1 MQPAKKQSDTNKPSL
16 LIFILKMTIKALEIK
31 SDDIREKLRKVL
43 NNKDKYAKEIGNIQD
58 KDIRRHTIIRVLDI
72 FSKYLNFIV
81 QIKKIKEVT
90 RDYEEIQKRIKNSY
104 FNLDNNSSAPENT
117 STDNNKREIKK
128 NNANNCLIEEKDS
141 IKEKDK
147 NHPKKIEDNASK
159 RNCVNEQSNYNI
171 GLIWGINNNI
181 NFDGK

>member
-1 MQPAKKQSDTNKPSL
+1 MQSAKKQSDTNKPSL

-58 KDIRRHTIIRVLDI
+58 EDIRKHTIIRVLDL
-72 FSKYLNFIV
+72 FSKYLDFIV

-90 RDYEEIQKRIKNSY
+90 RDYEEIQERIKNSY
-104 FNLDNNSSAPENT
+104 INIDNNYSFPEKT
-117 STDNNKREIKK
+117 STDNNKKEIK
-128 NNANNCLIEEKDS
+128 NNNGNNCSIEEKDS

-147 NHPKKIEDNASK
+147 NHPNKIEDNAFK
-159 RNCVNEQSNYNI
+159 RSCVNANE
-171 GLIWGINNNI
+171 
-181 NFDGK
+181 

>member
-1 MQPAKKQSDTNKPSL
+1 MQSAKKQSDTNKPSL

-58 KDIRRHTIIRVLDI
+58 EDIRKHTIIRVLDL
-72 FSKYLNFIV
+72 FSKYLDFIV

-90 RDYEEIQKRIKNSY
+90 RDYEEIQERIKNSY
-104 FNLDNNSSAPENT
+104 INIDNNSSAPENT

-128 NNANNCLIEEKDS
+128 IMP
-141 IKEKDK
+141 I
-147 NHPKKIEDNASK
+147 I
-159 RNCVNEQSNYNI
+159 V
-171 GLIWGINNNI
+171 
-181 NFDGK
+181 